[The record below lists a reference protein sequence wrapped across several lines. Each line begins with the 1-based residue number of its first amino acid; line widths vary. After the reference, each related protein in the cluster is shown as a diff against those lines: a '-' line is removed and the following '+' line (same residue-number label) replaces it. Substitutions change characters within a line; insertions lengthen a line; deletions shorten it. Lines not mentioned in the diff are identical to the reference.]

1 MNPIKTKIAF
11 QNFLRQNSDAWQFAE
26 KASDDYLLARCGLLN
41 NLWSSFEM
49 ATQATEK
56 LLKSYLLF
64 TDLSLQGSQEAVRL
78 AVSSE
83 SKTLGRRKESGHN
96 AVSSE
101 SKTLGRRKESG
112 HNIEACLSL
121 AEKAGLPLS
130 TVLKNQIARIND
142 YYNLRYP
149 NTNNDN
155 SPLSL
160 STSELNDFD
169 AAVFEIWDA
178 FESIDED
185 YFYVHGIMSHVYSKV
200 RSDRSSRSSSPLE
213 NSFQIMTSRNKSYD
227 DRKVKF
233 EEGIYRRLEE
243 WYPISSD

>member
-1 MNPIKTKIAF
+1 MNPIKTKEAC
-11 QNFLRQNSDAWQFAE
+11 QNFLSQNIDAWQFAV

-64 TDLSLQGSQEAVRL
+64 KDSSLRGSGESVRL
-78 AVSSE
+78 AVAKE
-83 SKTLGRRKESGHN
+83 SRTLGRKNE
-96 AVSSE
+96 A
-101 SKTLGRRKESG
+101 G
-112 HNIEACLSL
+112 HNIKACLSL
-121 AEKAGLPLS
+121 SRNVGLPITTALENR
-130 TVLKNQIARIND
+130 LARIDD
-142 YYNLRYP
+142 YYSLRYP
-149 NTNNDN
+149 NDN
-155 SPLSL
+155 STSSL

-169 AAVFEIWDA
+169 AAIFEIWDA

-185 YFYVHGIMSHVYSKV
+185 YFYIHGIMSHVYSKIL
-200 RSDRSSRSSSPLE
+200 RDRKSGSSSILE
-213 NSFQIMTSRNKSYD
+213 NPFQIMTSHNKSYN
-227 DRKVKF
+227 DRKAKF

>member
-1 MNPIKTKIAF
+1 MNPIKTKEAY
-11 QNFLRQNSDAWQFAE
+11 QNFLRQNTDAWLLAE
-26 KASDDYLLARCGLLN
+26 KASDDYLLARCGLSN

-49 ATQATEK
+49 ATQSVEK

-64 TDLSLQGSQEAVRL
+64 TDSSLQGKADAVYRS
-78 AVSSE
+78 VGKE
-83 SKTLGRRKESGHN
+83 SKDLGRTTE
-96 AVSSE
+96 A
-101 SKTLGRRKESG
+101 G

-185 YFYVHGIMSHVYSKV
+185 YFYVHGIMLHVYSKV
-200 RSDRSSRSSSPLE
+200 RSDRSSRSSSLLE

-227 DRKVKF
+227 DCKAKF
-233 EEGIYRRLEE
+233 EEGIYHRLEE
-243 WYPISSD
+243 WYP

>member
-64 TDLSLQGSQEAVRL
+64 TDLLLQGSETNCFF

-83 SKTLGRRKESGHN
+83 SRTLGRKKE
-96 AVSSE
+96 A
-101 SKTLGRRKESG
+101 G

-130 TVLKNQIARIND
+130 TVLKNKIARINA
-142 YYNLRYP
+142 YYNNRYP
-149 NTNNDN
+149 NKDDN
-155 SPLSL
+155 SPQTF

-169 AAVFEIWDA
+169 AVIFEIWDA

-185 YFYVHGIMSHVYSKV
+185 YFYTHGIMSHVYSKV
-200 RSDRSSRSSSPLE
+200 RSDRSSRSSSLLE

-243 WYPISSD
+243 WCPISSD

>member
-1 MNPIKTKIAF
+1 MNPIKTKEAY
-11 QNFLRQNSDAWQFAE
+11 QNFLRQNTDAWLFAE
-26 KASDDYLLARCGLLN
+26 KASDDYLLARCGLSN

-49 ATQATEK
+49 ATQSVEK

-64 TDLSLQGSQEAVRL
+64 TDSSLQGKADAVYRS
-78 AVSSE
+78 VGKE
-83 SKTLGRRKESGHN
+83 SKDLGRTTE
-96 AVSSE
+96 A
-101 SKTLGRRKESG
+101 G

-121 AEKAGLPLS
+121 AGKAGLPLS
-130 TVLKNQIARIND
+130 PVLENRIDRINA
-142 YYNLRYP
+142 YYNNRYP
-149 NTNNDN
+149 NKDDN
-155 SPLSL
+155 SLPTL

-169 AAVFEIWDA
+169 AVIFEIWDA

-185 YFYVHGIMSHVYSKV
+185 YFYTHGIMSHVYSKV
-200 RSDRSSRSSSPLE
+200 RSDRSSRSSSLLE